1 MKIEVSAPGKLV
13 LLGEYAVLFGAPAA
27 VMAVNRRARVELAPS
42 ESDCW
47 TLIAPDL
54 APRPVE
60 LDVGRVGVVNWH
72 DDELGRGSFGL
83 VERLLGGLDHAGVVE
98 LTQLAP
104 LAATLDTREFFISR
118 GDSSCKLGLG
128 SSAALTV
135 ALASALA
142 AWADGGRMP
151 NADAGW
157 LQTLVDLH
165 RRMQGGLGSGID
177 VAASV
182 LGGAFRFRLDEESS
196 VVAAQPIDLPAD
208 LQLLFIW
215 TGRSASTSGFL
226 ERLEARRAVHAH
238 GVDRAIAR
246 LGELSEAGVDALESE
261 AAGAF
266 LDAVDGFWDALEALG
281 REIEMPILSEEHRR
295 LHRLAA
301 KSGVRYKPSGAGGG
315 DLGIAFAV
323 DPVAIQETA
332 ACAEAE
338 GFAVLDLAADPRGF
352 TIARNA

>member
-1 MKIEVSAPGKLV
+1 VKIEASAPGKLV

-27 VMAVNRRARVELAPS
+27 VMAVNRRARVELTPS

-60 LDVGRVGVVNWH
+60 LNVGPSGVVEWR
-72 DDELGRGSFGL
+72 DDELGRGSFSL
-83 VERLLGGLDHAGVVE
+83 VERLLSEVDRAGVVE
-98 LTQLAP
+98 LTQLTP

-118 GDSSCKLGLG
+118 DDRRCKLGLG

-135 ALASALA
+135 ALASALV
-142 AWADGGRMP
+142 AWAGDGCMP
-151 NADAGW
+151 DAEAEW

-165 RRMQGGLGSGID
+165 RRTQGGLGSGID

-182 LGGAFRFRLDEESS
+182 LGGVSRFQLGEDSS
-196 VVAAQPIDLPAD
+196 VMAAQPINLPTD

-215 TGRSASTSGFL
+215 TGRSASTGGFL
-226 ERLEARRAVHAH
+226 ERLEARRAVHPH
-238 GVDRAIAR
+238 DIDRAISR
-246 LGELSEAGVDALESE
+246 LAELSEAGVDALESE

-281 REIEMPILSEEHRR
+281 REIEMPILSQEHRR
-295 LHRLAA
+295 LRRLAA
-301 KSGVRYKPSGAGGG
+301 ESGVHYKPSGAGGG

-323 DPVAIQETA
+323 DLAAMQETA
-332 ACAEAE
+332 ARAEAE
-338 GFAVLDLAADPRGF
+338 GFVVLDLGSDPRGF
-352 TIARNA
+352 TVS

>member
-13 LLGEYAVLFGAPAA
+13 LLGEYAVLFGAPAM
-27 VMAVNRRARVELAPS
+27 VMAVNRRARVELTPS

-60 LDVGRVGVVNWH
+60 LDVGRGGVVDWR
-72 DDELGRGSFGL
+72 DDELGRASFGL
-83 VERLLGGLDHAGVVE
+83 VERLLGELDHAGVVE

-104 LAATLDTREFFISR
+104 LAATLDTREFFRSR
-118 GDSSCKLGLG
+118 GDSRCKLGLG

-142 AWADGGRMP
+142 AWAGDGRMP
-151 NADAGW
+151 DADARW

-182 LGGAFRFRLDEESS
+182 LGGVIRFRLDEDSS
-196 VVAAQPIDLPAD
+196 VAAPQPVAMPAD
-208 LQLLFIW
+208 LQLLSIW

-226 ERLEARRAVHAH
+226 ERLEARRAAHPH
-238 GVDRAIAR
+238 GVDRAISR
-246 LGELSEAGVDALESE
+246 LGELSEAGIDALE
-261 AAGAF
+261 AGASSAF

-281 REIEMPILSEEHRR
+281 REIEMPILSQEHRR
-295 LHRLAA
+295 LRRLAVE
-301 KSGVRYKPSGAGGG
+301 SGVHYKPSGAGGG
-315 DLGIAFAV
+315 DLGIAFAI
-323 DPVAIQETA
+323 DSDQLQEMA
-332 ACAEAE
+332 VRAEAQ
-338 GFAVLDLAADPRGF
+338 GFAALDLETDPRGF
-352 TIARNA
+352 TVS

>member
-1 MKIEVSAPGKLV
+1 MRIEVSAPGKLV

-42 ESDCW
+42 KSDCW

-54 APRPVE
+54 AQRPVG
-60 LDVGRVGVVNWH
+60 LNVGRGGVVNWC
-72 DDELGRGSFGL
+72 DNELGRGSFGL
-83 VERLLGGLDHAGVVE
+83 VERLLQELDRAGVVE
-98 LTQLAP
+98 LAQLTP
-104 LAATLDTREFFISR
+104 LAATLDTREFFCSR
-118 GDSSCKLGLG
+118 DDSRYKLGLG
-128 SSAALTV
+128 SSAALAV
-135 ALASALA
+135 ALASALV
-142 AWADGGRMP
+142 AWADDGRMP
-151 NADAGW
+151 EAEAEW
-157 LQTLVDLH
+157 LQTLIDLH
-165 RRMQGGLGSGID
+165 RKMQGGLGSGID

-208 LQLLFIW
+208 LQLLYIW
-215 TGRSASTSGFL
+215 TGRSAATSGFL

-266 LDAVDGFWDALEALG
+266 LDAVDGFWEALEALG
-281 REIEMPILSEEHRR
+281 HEIEMPILSEEHRR

-338 GFAVLDLAADPRGF
+338 GFAVLDLETDPRGF
-352 TIARNA
+352 TVS

>member
-1 MKIEVSAPGKLV
+1 VKIEASAPGKLV

-54 APRPVE
+54 APHPVGF
-60 LDVGRVGVVNWH
+60 DVGRGGVVNWREE
-72 DDELGRGSFGL
+72 ELGREYFGL
-83 VERLLGGLDHAGVVE
+83 VERLLRELDHAGVVE

-104 LAATLDTREFFISR
+104 LAATLDTRELFPSR
-118 GDSSCKLGLG
+118 GDSRCKLGLG

-135 ALASALA
+135 ALATALV
-142 AWADGGRMP
+142 AWAGDGRMP
-151 NADAGW
+151 DADTGW

-165 RRMQGGLGSGID
+165 RRIQGGLGSGVDI
-177 VAASV
+177 VASV
-182 LGGAFRFRLDEESS
+182 LGGVSRFQLGEDSS
-196 VVAAQPIDLPAD
+196 VVTAQAMALPVD

-226 ERLEARRAVHAH
+226 ERLEARRAVHPH
-238 GVDRAIAR
+238 GVDRAISR
-246 LGELSEAGVDALESE
+246 LGELSEAGIDALESE

-266 LDAVDGFWDALEALG
+266 LDTVDGFWDALEALG
-281 REIEMPILSEEHRR
+281 REIEMPILSEEHKR
-295 LHRLAA
+295 LRRLAA
-301 KSGVRYKPSGAGGG
+301 ESGGRYKPSGAGGG

-323 DPVAIQETA
+323 DPAAMQETA
-332 ACAEAE
+332 ARAGAE
-338 GFAVLDLAADPRGF
+338 GFTVLDLEADPRGF
-352 TIARNA
+352 TIS

>member
-13 LLGEYAVLFGAPAA
+13 LLGEYAVLFGAPAV

-47 TLIAPDL
+47 TLIAPEL

-60 LDVGRVGVVNWH
+60 LDVGRDGVVNWH
-72 DDELGRGSFGL
+72 DGELGRGSFGL
-83 VERLLGGLDHAGVVE
+83 VERLLRELDHAGVVK
-98 LTQLAP
+98 LTQLTP

-118 GDSSCKLGLG
+118 DDSRYKLGLG

-135 ALASALA
+135 ALASALV
-142 AWADGGRMP
+142 AWADDGRMP
-151 NADAGW
+151 GPDATW
-157 LQTLVDLH
+157 MQTLVDLH

-182 LGGAFRFRLDEESS
+182 LGGVSRFQLGEDSS
-196 VVAAQPIDLPAD
+196 VAATEPIDLPAD

-226 ERLEARRAVHAH
+226 ERLETRRAVHPH
-238 GVDRAIAR
+238 GVDRAIVR
-246 LGELSEAGVDALESE
+246 LGELSEAGINALE
-261 AAGAF
+261 ATAVPAF
-266 LDAVDGFWDALEALG
+266 LDVVDGFWDALEALG
-281 REIEMPILSEEHRR
+281 REIEMPILSQEHRR
-295 LHRLAA
+295 LRGMAA
-301 KSGVRYKPSGAGGG
+301 ENGVRYKPSGAGGG

-323 DPVAIQETA
+323 DPA
-332 ACAEAE
+332 ALREMAARAEAE
-338 GFAVLDLAADPRGF
+338 GFEILDIETDLRGF
-352 TIARNA
+352 TVS

>member
-27 VMAVNRRARVELAPS
+27 VMAVNRRARVELEPS

-47 TLIAPDL
+47 TLIAPNL

-60 LDVGRVGVVNWH
+60 FDVGRGGVVNWR
-72 DDELGRGSFGL
+72 DDELGQGSFGL
-83 VERLLGGLDHAGVVE
+83 VERLLGGLGHVGVVE

-104 LAATLDTREFFISR
+104 LAATLDTREFFQTR
-118 GDSSCKLGLG
+118 GDSHFKLGLG

-135 ALASALA
+135 ALASALV
-142 AWADGGRMP
+142 AWADDGCMP

-165 RRMQGGLGSGID
+165 RRIQGGLGSGID

-182 LGGAFRFRLDEESS
+182 LGGASRFQLGEDSS
-196 VVAAQPIDLPAD
+196 VRVAEPMALPVD

-226 ERLEARRAVHAH
+226 ERLEARRAVHPR
-238 GVDRAIAR
+238 GVDRAISR
-246 LGELSEAGVDALESE
+246 LGELSEAGVDALE
-261 AAGAF
+261 ATAVPAF
-266 LDAVDGFWDALEALG
+266 LDTVDGFWDALEALG
-281 REIEMPILSEEHRR
+281 REIEMPILSEEHKR
-295 LHRLAA
+295 LRRLAA
-301 KSGVRYKPSGAGGG
+301 ESGVRYKPSGAGGG

-323 DPVAIQETA
+323 DPAAMQETA
-332 ACAEAE
+332 ARAEAE
-338 GFAVLDLAADPRGF
+338 GFAVLDLEADPRGF
-352 TIARNA
+352 TIS

>member
-1 MKIEVSAPGKLV
+1 MRIEVSAPGKLI
-13 LLGEYAVLFGAPAA
+13 LLGEYSVLFGAPAA
-27 VMAVNRRARVELAPS
+27 VMAVNRRTRVELAPS
-42 ESDCW
+42 ESDYW

-60 LDVGRVGVVNWH
+60 LDVGRGGVVKWR

-83 VERLLGGLDHAGVVE
+83 VERLLGELDHAGVVG

-118 GDSSCKLGLG
+118 GDSHCKLGLG

-135 ALASALA
+135 ALASALV
-142 AWADGGRMP
+142 AWADDGRMP

-182 LGGAFRFRLDEESS
+182 LGGVSRFQLGEDSS
-196 VVAAQPIDLPAD
+196 VMVAQPMALPFD

-226 ERLEARRAVHAH
+226 ERLEARRAVHPH
-238 GVDRAIAR
+238 GVDRAISR

-266 LDAVDGFWDALEALG
+266 LDTVDGFWDALEALG
-281 REIEMPILSEEHRR
+281 REIEMPILSEEHKR
-295 LHRLAA
+295 LRRLAA
-301 KSGVRYKPSGAGGG
+301 ESGVRYKPSGAGGG

-323 DPVAIQETA
+323 DSVAMQETA
-332 ACAEAE
+332 ARVEAE

-352 TIARNA
+352 TIS